1 MVARFIR
8 RAIFVLPTCLY
19 MPYVS
24 LTRCSLAASIA
35 CRSNMPIAPPKKKQ
49 KKKQYNQ
56 WSERRVISKCFRLVH
71 GVSTGVYMIKFLNM
85 PAGYCVGCSV
95 GRRPEYTLAQPS
107 FVNIFDIYTIFFHF
121 FSFNLHNQTHLL
133 LTFINMVC
141 LHMVQLAFPH
151 QKYSESKLLSLT
163 SNTHLTFSF
172 SSSLKTIAYATCS
185 STFQHLHSCLRK

>member
-1 MVARFIR
+1 M
-8 RAIFVLPTCLY
+8 
-19 MPYVS
+19 
-24 LTRCSLAASIA
+24 
-35 CRSNMPIAPPKKKQ
+35 
-49 KKKQYNQ
+49 
-56 WSERRVISKCFRLVH
+56 SERRVISECFRLVH

-107 FVNIFDIYTIFFHF
+107 FVKYLLHIHHLFPFFF
-121 FSFNLHNQTHLL
+121 FQPPNQTHLL

-151 QKYSESKLLSLT
+151 QKYPASKLLSLT